1 MANGT
6 TSAAAVGAH
15 MPASL
20 TLDDI
25 AAMAVAD
32 EYGHRY
38 EMSPEG
44 VLSVMPPAAVEHAI
58 LASRLLVWFVTHG
71 WRPDQVLQN
80 CGLRIPTSDGTGGR
94 VPDLTVWDQAPKT
107 GEIWA
112 TVERLQ
118 VAIEIVSKGSEA
130 MDHVTKRAEYAAAGI
145 ARYWLVDRDNANTV
159 IRFGLAGH
167 DYVEAGRQPLAWL
180 LSTDPRDHL

>member
-1 MANGT
+1 MANG

-44 VLSVMPPAAVEHAI
+44 VLSVMPPAGVEPAI
-58 LASRLLVWFVTHG
+58 LASRLLVWFVSHDRDRRRHRRPRPRSHRVEPGAEDRGDLGHG
-71 WRPDQVLQN
+71 
-80 CGLRIPTSDGTGGR
+80 GTAPGGR
-94 VPDLTVWDQAPKT
+94 RD
-107 GEIWA
+107 
-112 TVERLQ
+112 RLQ
-118 VAIEIVSKGSEA
+118 GSEA
-130 MDHVTKRAEYAAAGI
+130 MDHVTKRAEYAAARI
-145 ARYWLVDRDNANTV
+145 ARYWLVERDNANTV
-159 IRFGLAGH
+159 VRYELTGQ
-167 DYVEAGRQPLAWL
+167 DYVEVGRQPLAWL
-180 LSTDPRDHL
+180 LNTNPTDHL

>member
-44 VLSVMPPAAVEHAI
+44 VLSVLPPAAVEHAI
-58 LASRLLVWFVTHG
+58 LASRLLV
-71 WRPDQVLQN
+71 
-80 CGLRIPTSDGTGGR
+80 
-94 VPDLTVWDQAPKT
+94 
-107 GEIWA
+107 
-112 TVERLQ
+112 
-118 VAIEIVSKGSEA
+118 
-130 MDHVTKRAEYAAAGI
+130 
-145 ARYWLVDRDNANTV
+145 
-159 IRFGLAGH
+159 
-167 DYVEAGRQPLAWL
+167 
-180 LSTDPRDHL
+180 